1 MSYLRRWPQADLV
14 FRVCEKGCCAP
25 IGDQLCV
32 PGSVQVTGELKEKGH
47 HDPELCHEP
56 PVAGG
61 GQDALTLNGQ
71 RDSIRAPPP
80 LEEPNHPI
88 LTHVTPQGT
97 IAWPPTA
104 LIGRTRR
111 PSHSCLGQLPRV
123 VRNISAGSATP
134 ADHSKVGW
142 GGRSRRRLR
151 SPQQR
156 VGLVRSTRV
165 PSLRQSGRHCA
176 LIAPVRA
183 GVGQGSEHPGMVQ

>member
-1 MSYLRRWPQADLV
+1 MSYLRRRPQVALV

-47 HDPELCHEP
+47 HDPGLCHEP

-61 GQDALTLNGQ
+61 GQDVLTLNRQ
-71 RDSIRAPPP
+71 RDSIWAPPP

-88 LTHVTPQGT
+88 LTHVTPQGA

-134 ADHSKVGW
+134 ADPSKVG
-142 GGRSRRRLR
+142 GGGGKEQERAAVTATEGWISTVHAGTQ
-151 SPQQR
+151 PQAER
-156 VGLVRSTRV
+156 PAL
-165 PSLRQSGRHCA
+165 CA
-176 LIAPVRA
+176 DC
-183 GVGQGSEHPGMVQ
+183 SCPGWRGPGK